1 MFIIGKQSVSK
12 YKGSAGSL
20 AEVPANVYKTNSC
33 SRRCFVT
40 GGQKTGME
48 TLVTKKVS
56 IVLFPIIMITE
67 GNTKV
72 RIREKAKE
80 LFLRYGIRSVSMDDI
95 ANQLGMS
102 KKTIYQYYTDK
113 NELVDAVVEDE
124 VLDMQNDCMKCGENA
139 KDAIEEIF
147 LTVDQLMEQLSSMNP
162 MVLYD
167 MEKFH
172 IRAFQRFMEHKNK
185 FLLQVIRKNLEW
197 GIKDGLYRPDVDVDV
212 LSKFRLESM
221 MIPFNI
227 DLFPPSRY
235 KLSEVTKAIIE
246 HYVFGVASLKGH
258 KLILKYQQHRNK
270 NAKNY
275 ETESG
280 KHK

>member
-1 MFIIGKQSVSK
+1 MVKKKEGNFGNDKSFYSF
-12 YKGSAGSL
+12 
-20 AEVPANVYKTNSC
+20 VPD
-33 SRRCFVT
+33 
-40 GGQKTGME
+40 
-48 TLVTKKVS
+48 
-56 IVLFPIIMITE
+56 IMITE
-67 GNTKV
+67 ANTKV
-72 RIREKAKE
+72 RIRDKAKE

-124 VLDMQNDCMKCGENA
+124 VQDMQQDCMKCGEHA

-147 LTVDQLMEQLSSMNP
+147 LTVDQVVEQLSNMNP
-162 MVLYD
+162 MVLFD

-172 IRAFQRFMEHKNK
+172 IRAYQRFMEHKNK
-185 FLLQVIRKNLEW
+185 FLLQIIRKNLEW
-197 GIKDGLYRPDVDVDV
+197 GVKEGLYRPDVDVDV

-221 MIPFNI
+221 MMPFNI

-235 KLSEVTKAIIE
+235 KLSDVTKIIIE
-246 HYVFGVASLKGH
+246 HYVYGVASLKGH

>member
-1 MFIIGKQSVSK
+1 
-12 YKGSAGSL
+12 
-20 AEVPANVYKTNSC
+20 
-33 SRRCFVT
+33 
-40 GGQKTGME
+40 ME
-48 TLVTKKVS
+48 TLVTNKVS
-56 IVLFPIIMITE
+56 IVLCPIIMITE
-67 GNTKV
+67 ANTKV

-102 KKTIYQYYTDK
+102 KKTIYQYFTDK
-113 NELVDAVVEDE
+113 NELVDAVVEDD
-124 VLDMQNDCMKCGENA
+124 VLKMQQDCMQCSEKA
-139 KDAIEEIF
+139 RDAIEEIF
-147 LTVDQLMEQLSSMNP
+147 LTVDKVVEQLGNMNP

-172 IRAFQRFMEHKNK
+172 IRAYQRFMEHKNK
-185 FLLQVIRKNLEW
+185 FLLQIIRHNLEW
-197 GIKDGLYRPDVDVDV
+197 GVKEGIYRSDIDIDV
-212 LSKFRLESM
+212 LSKFRLDSI

-235 KLSEVTKAIIE
+235 KLVEVTKIIIE
-246 HYVFGVASLKGH
+246 HFVFGIASMKGH

-275 ETESG
+275 ETETG